1 MNEEPRKSASKF
13 TRSRKNLTSLASNLD
28 VTGGTLIIDVR
39 GRNFLGGLQDS
50 ASSRKKIPVEG
61 SPSWKT
67 ETEGK
72 GGRAAA
78 ATTSRW
84 KKLAKCAEKGVG
96 ARWDELFTTL
106 TGRRR

>member
-1 MNEEPRKSASKF
+1 MNEEPRKSVSKF
-13 TRSRKNLTSLASNLD
+13 TRSGKNLTSLAGNLD

-50 ASSRKKIPVEG
+50 ASGKKINSRRRLRRGKQKREG
-61 SPSWKT
+61 
-67 ETEGK
+67 E
-72 GGRAAA
+72 AA
-78 ATTSRW
+78 ATTSRQ
-84 KKLAKCAEKGVG
+84 ASGSRESAEKGAG